1 MNNDPQAP
9 SASPQQ
15 PATPPPQQSAAKNP
29 GKVLGIIGTVFNV
42 VLTPIIFGIVMGIVY
57 AAGSNSFILIM
68 TIGTITTAVI
78 SLTLM
83 IISLYL
89 STAAKSSA
97 LWGIISLIT
106 GILMISFYTAA
117 TILILLLSQL

>member
-1 MNNDPQAP
+1 
-9 SASPQQ
+9 
-15 PATPPPQQSAAKNP
+15 
-29 GKVLGIIGTVFNV
+29 
-42 VLTPIIFGIVMGIVY
+42 MGIVY

-117 TILILLLSQL
+117 TILILLFSQL